1 MQGDLISRKRVIETI
16 WEVFNSYANDS
27 QRFDE
32 YETEAINNAFT
43 VLQKEVENMNC
54 AYDVENVVVE
64 LEEKSDDIPVQYE
77 NNYEQGYTD
86 GIYYAIDIV
95 RKWWKGVDNATN

>member
-1 MQGDLISRKRVIETI
+1 MQGDLISRSDLI
-16 WEVFNSYANDS
+16 SYINAGHLRNPNELCFSEND
-27 QRFDE
+27 
-32 YETEAINNAFT
+32 I
-43 VLQKEVENMNC
+43 VEMIKNQPT